1 LPLTADVYAHREF
14 KQHARKTPNPI
25 VYFENKGRRT
35 AFFAT

>member
-14 KQHARKTPNPI
+14 I